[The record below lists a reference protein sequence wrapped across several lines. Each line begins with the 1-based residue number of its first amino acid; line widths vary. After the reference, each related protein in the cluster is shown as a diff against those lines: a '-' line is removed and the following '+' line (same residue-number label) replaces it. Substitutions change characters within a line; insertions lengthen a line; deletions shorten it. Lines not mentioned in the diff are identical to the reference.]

1 MKPDRF
7 SLQDRFESIKFAFN
21 GLCSLFRNEYNSR
34 IHLLAAIIAF
44 VMGIILKINNIE
56 WSLLVIV
63 IGVVFL
69 SELLNSSLESLADII
84 KPEWNEQIRR
94 AKDYAAAAVLISA
107 IISVIV
113 GGLIFIPKI
122 LDLL

>member
-7 SLQDRFESIKFAFN
+7 SLKNRFGSFKFAFN
-21 GLCSLFRNEYNSR
+21 GLCSLLKNEHNSR
-34 IHLLAAIIAF
+34 IHLLAAIIAIA
-44 VMGIILKINNIE
+44 MGIVLKINYIE
-56 WSLLVIV
+56 WSLLIIV
-63 IGVVFL
+63 IGFVFL
-69 SELLNSSLESLADII
+69 SELLNSSLESLADVIE
-84 KPEWNEQIRR
+84 PEWNENIRK

-122 LDLL
+122 LNLL

>member
-1 MKPDRF
+1 MKSDRF
-7 SLQDRFESIKFAFN
+7 SLNDRFESIKFAFN
-21 GLCSLFRNEYNSR
+21 GLSSLFRNEHNSR
-34 IHLLAAIIAF
+34 IHLLAAIIAIA
-44 VMGIILKINNIE
+44 MGIILKINNIE

-63 IGVVFL
+63 IGAVFL

-84 KPEWNEQIRR
+84 SPEWNENIRK

-113 GGLIFIPKI
+113 GGMIFIPKI
-122 LDLL
+122 LDLI

>member
-1 MKPDRF
+1 MKQDRF
-7 SLQDRFESIKFAFN
+7 SLKDRFESFKFAVN
-21 GLCSLFRNEYNSR
+21 GLCSLFENEHNSR
-34 IHLLAAIIAF
+34 IHLLAAIIAIA
-44 VMGIILKINNIE
+44 MGIILKINNIE

-84 KPEWNEQIRR
+84 NPEWNENIRK

-113 GGLIFIPKI
+113 GGIIFIPKI
-122 LDLL
+122 LNFI

>member
-7 SLQDRFESIKFAFN
+7 SLKNRFGSFKFAFN
-21 GLCSLFRNEYNSR
+21 GLCSLLKNEHNSR
-34 IHLLAAIIAF
+34 IHLLAAIIAIA
-44 VMGIILKINNIE
+44 MGIILKINNIE

-69 SELLNSSLESLADII
+69 SELLNSSLESLADVIE
-84 KPEWNEQIRR
+84 PEWNEQIRK
-94 AKDYAAAAVLISA
+94 AKDYTAAVVLISA

-122 LDLL
+122 LNLL